1 MTLENWAYVAQIVG
15 VIVVVVT
22 LVYLSI
28 QVRQGAQL
36 LRSESRQVSL
46 STDQGGVYKFIE
58 FPRLGAS
65 MASSETPTFEEK
77 TQLMFWMIAQMR
89 AREHEW
95 LQYRSGALDGD
106 AWLSYRDVIYFVL
119 GTPRARA
126 LWELCRPY
134 FNQAFVE
141 LVTEMISA
149 APHVDFWEKLEA
161 IE

>member
-1 MTLENWAYVAQIVG
+1 MTLEDWAYLAQIVG
-15 VIVVVVT
+15 VVVVIIT
-22 LVYLSI
+22 LIYLAI

-58 FPRLGAS
+58 FPELGKS
-65 MASSETPTFEEK
+65 FASSERPSFEEK
-77 TQLMFWMIAQMR
+77 TQLFFWIIAQMR

-95 LQYRSGALDGD
+95 LQYQSGALDGD
-106 AWLSYRDVIYFVL
+106 TWLSYRDVIYFLL

-134 FNQAFVE
+134 FNKAFADV
-141 LVTEMISA
+141 VGDMIKE
-149 APHVDFWEKLEA
+149 APYLDIWERLEG
-161 IE
+161 ID